1 MLIKFQFKNYRSFR
15 DEAVLSMEASGLSP
29 FKECLI
35 PMSSTI
41 KLLPAAAIYGKNGGG
56 KSFLYETKASMS
68 SIPMRRMCLR
78 CPIIKKGDYYVLLC
92 LS

>member
-41 KLLPAAAIYGKNGGG
+41 KLLPAAAIYGKMVEG
-56 KSFLYETKASMS
+56 KQCDS
-68 SIPMRRMCLR
+68 CLLA
-78 CPIIKKGDYYVLLC
+78 CCTVYPQC
-92 LS
+92 TANAA